1 LQAGDNASMR
11 TLWCALRR
19 AFFSGLIFLFL
30 LWLAHALGYLVH
42 EYAHSF
48 TAWALGYKENPVALN
63 YGHLSWNNVLI
74 LSDIDENV
82 DYDPIFASGHGP
94 LAALIAVAGVLFGN
108 GLFYLLSRRLYA
120 TAKTHSRRTLA
131 LFLFLFCMMNA
142 GNFISYVPART
153 FTTHADMFTVERGLN
168 ISPWWI
174 ALVLGIPF
182 CVAVWHFFARLLPA
196 AMLFLFPMAKLG
208 QIVLLVVS
216 AFMFFVFFGSAGLHR
231 YGQASHWISA
241 FSIYLLFPL
250 SIALCWPCR
259 ITDPVLQHQVATGT

>member
-1 LQAGDNASMR
+1 MTS
-11 TLWCALRR
+11 LWSALRR

-48 TAWALGYKENPVALN
+48 TAWALGYKANPVALD
-63 YGHLSWNNVLI
+63 YGHLSWSNVLT
-74 LSDIDENV
+74 LGDIDENI

-94 LAALIAVAGVLFGN
+94 LASLIAIAGVLFGN
-108 GLFYLLSRRLYA
+108 GLFYLLSRRHFA
-120 TAKTHSRRTLA
+120 TAKEHSRRTLA

-142 GNFISYVPART
+142 GNLISYVPART
-153 FTTHADMFTVERGLN
+153 FTTHADMFTAERGLN

-182 CVAVWHFFARLLPA
+182 CVAVWHFFARLLPV
-196 AMLFLFPMAKLG
+196 AMLFFFPTAKLG
-208 QIVLLVVS
+208 QIFLVVLS
-216 AFMFFVFFGSAGLHR
+216 AYMFFVFFGGAGLHR
-231 YGQASHWISA
+231 YGEVSHWISA

-250 SIALCWPCR
+250 SIVLCWPRR
-259 ITDPVLQHQVATGT
+259 INDQVLQPQIATGV